1 MPKGVMLTPEQ
12 QTQRREEIVAIAL
25 RLIDENGFQKTSMRE
40 IAVMA
45 NMGKSSLYDFFKT
58 KDEIIVY
65 AIEQEVISAAQEIGK
80 IASDESL
87 APEQRLREI
96 MCRHLDHS
104 RKNQN
109 SLMWLNAEITHLDE
123 EYQKRLHTVRH
134 KYQDIVQ
141 YVIEGGVAAGVF
153 RKTDTALTA
162 RLLINST
169 LSIVYTSRPSSDL
182 ETMLEETIR
191 IFLHGIKV

>member
-1 MPKGVMLTPEQ
+1 MPKGIMLTPEQ

-40 IAVMA
+40 IAEMA

-65 AIEQEVISAAQEIGK
+65 AVEQEIISAAQEIQK
-80 IASDESL
+80 IASDGSSS
-87 APEQRLREI
+87 PEQRLRKI
-96 MCRHLDHS
+96 MFRHHEHT
-104 RKNQN
+104 RQNQN
-109 SLMWLNAEITHLDE
+109 SLMWLNAEITHLNE

-134 KYQDIVQ
+134 AYQDIVQ
-141 YVIEGGVAAGVF
+141 SVIEDGITSGIF
-153 RKTDTALTA
+153 RKTDTVLTA

-169 LSIVYTSRPSSDL
+169 LSIIFTSRPSSDL

-191 IFLHGIKV
+191 IFLRGIMA